1 LAPCARRAWSSMQL
15 KDAVLGDV
23 PMIVASGSVDQGTC
37 GALQAALNQR
47 LEARH
52 NIVFLDISDVTQMDN
67 AGLSVLVTWVQALG
81 GKGWLGIIGPDV
93 NVRPLLEGEGLLAHP
108 NVRVFETR
116 HAALIVTGER
126 QST

>member
-1 LAPCARRAWSSMQL
+1 MEL

-23 PMIVASGSVDQGTC
+23 PMLVVTGSVDQTTC
-37 GALQAALNQR
+37 GVLQTALDQR

-52 NIVFLDISDVTQMDN
+52 NIVFLDLGDVTSMDS
-67 AGLSVLVTWVQALG
+67 AGVSVLSTWVQALRG
-81 GKGWLGIIGPDV
+81 RGWLGIIGP
-93 NVRPLLEGEGLLAHP
+93 NVDIRHLLEGGGLLPHP

>member
-1 LAPCARRAWSSMQL
+1 MELR
-15 KDAVLGDV
+15 DAVLGDV
-23 PMIVASGSVDQGTC
+23 PMLVAAGSVDQSTSEVLET
-37 GALQAALNQR
+37 ALRLR

-52 NIVFLDISDVTQMDN
+52 NIVFLDLSDITHMDG
-67 AGLSVLVTWVQALG
+67 AGVSVLAGWVHALG
-81 GKGWLGIIGPDV
+81 GKGWLGIIGPNDDI
-93 NVRPLLEGEGLLAHP
+93 RGLLDDEGLLHHP